1 MEIVFHRDV
10 RKKLTPFLNAKG
22 VNKTLEYTALYRKFR
37 PTTFSEMVGQEHI
50 TKTLKNQIIANRIG
64 HAYLFNGGRGTG
76 KTTAAKIFA
85 RAINCLNPK
94 DGEPCNECEICKA
107 ILSGSLT
114 DVVEMDAA
122 SNNSVE
128 DIRAIRDEVNFLPTL
143 AKYRVYIIDE
153 VHMLSTGAF
162 NALLKTLEEPPAH
175 VKFILAT
182 TEPQKLP
189 ATILSRC
196 QRFDFKRVSNNDIV
210 KRLEIV
216 CKQAGIEIT
225 EDALK
230 IVAVL
235 SEGAVR
241 DALSILERC
250 VQEGASK
257 IDEKKVK
264 ELVGIPKTEFINK
277 IVKNI
282 IEYNAEASISALEEV
297 LKEGKDLNN
306 LLWEI
311 IKYIKDILVY
321 KTSKELSIYNKEEIS
336 QIEALA
342 SKTSKE
348 RLIGLIY
355 SLSETENNIKWSSQ
369 KEIML
374 QTGIIKLC
382 MTSQNDGLEELK
394 NKIQKLEEK
403 INSGNIKVTTTQV
416 NEVSKPKS
424 NVSNGTASNNPTK
437 QPNKNIENLTS
448 EQYWPKVLD
457 NLKSSGKMV
466 LYSNLANTKAKQ
478 KDDLTVEI
486 VFPKGLTT
494 FGKSMLERPENINEL
509 TKLISMECGKQ
520 MRIKYVDAE
529 DYVAQKE
536 DNIEDMVKNLDIPI
550 NIIED

>member
-1 MEIVFHRDV
+1 
-10 RKKLTPFLNAKG
+10 
-22 VNKTLEYTALYRKFR
+22 
-37 PTTFSEMVGQEHI
+37 
-50 TKTLKNQIIANRIG
+50 
-64 HAYLFNGGRGTG
+64 
-76 KTTAAKIFA
+76 
-85 RAINCLNPK
+85 
-94 DGEPCNECEICKA
+94 
-107 ILSGSLT
+107 
-114 DVVEMDAA
+114 
-122 SNNSVE
+122 
-128 DIRAIRDEVNFLPTL
+128 
-143 AKYRVYIIDE
+143 
-153 VHMLSTGAF
+153 MLSTGAF

>member
-1 MEIVFHRDV
+1 
-10 RKKLTPFLNAKG
+10 
-22 VNKTLEYTALYRKFR
+22 
-37 PTTFSEMVGQEHI
+37 
-50 TKTLKNQIIANRIG
+50 
-64 HAYLFNGGRGTG
+64 
-76 KTTAAKIFA
+76 
-85 RAINCLNPK
+85 
-94 DGEPCNECEICKA
+94 
-107 ILSGSLT
+107 
-114 DVVEMDAA
+114 
-122 SNNSVE
+122 
-128 DIRAIRDEVNFLPTL
+128 
-143 AKYRVYIIDE
+143 
-153 VHMLSTGAF
+153 MLSTGAF

-216 CKQAGIEIT
+216 CEQSGIEIT

-230 IVAVL
+230 IIAVL

-257 IDEKKVK
+257 IDEEKVK

-282 IEYNAEASISALEEV
+282 IEYNAEGAISSLDEV

-321 KTSKELSIYNKEEIS
+321 KTSKELPIYNKEEIS
-336 QIEALA
+336 AIEALA
-342 SKTSKE
+342 NNTSKE

-382 MTSQNDGLEELK
+382 MTTQNDGLEELK
-394 NKIQKLEEK
+394 SKIQKLEEK
-403 INSGNIKVTTTQV
+403 INSGNIKVTTEQV
-416 NEVSKPKS
+416 TETVKPKS
-424 NVSNGTASNNPTK
+424 NVQNSTASSNQTK
-437 QPNKNIENLTS
+437 QPNKTIENLTS

-466 LYSNLANTKAKQ
+466 LYSNLVNTKAKQ

-509 TKLISMECGKQ
+509 TKMISMECGKQ
-520 MRIKYVDAE
+520 MRIKYVDAA
-529 DYVAQKE
+529 DYVAPKE
-536 DNIEDMVKNLDIPI
+536 NNIEDMVKNLDIPI

>member
-1 MEIVFHRDV
+1 
-10 RKKLTPFLNAKG
+10 
-22 VNKTLEYTALYRKFR
+22 
-37 PTTFSEMVGQEHI
+37 
-50 TKTLKNQIIANRIG
+50 
-64 HAYLFNGGRGTG
+64 
-76 KTTAAKIFA
+76 
-85 RAINCLNPK
+85 
-94 DGEPCNECEICKA
+94 
-107 ILSGSLT
+107 
-114 DVVEMDAA
+114 
-122 SNNSVE
+122 
-128 DIRAIRDEVNFLPTL
+128 
-143 AKYRVYIIDE
+143 
-153 VHMLSTGAF
+153 MLSTGAF

-216 CKQAGIEIT
+216 CEQSGIEIT

-230 IVAVL
+230 IIAVL

-257 IDEKKVK
+257 IDEEKVK

-282 IEYNAEASISALEEV
+282 IEYNAEGAISSLDEV

-321 KTSKELSIYNKEEIS
+321 KTSKELPIYNKEEIS
-336 QIEALA
+336 AIEALA
-342 SKTSKE
+342 NNTSKE

-374 QTGIIKLC
+374 QTGVIKLC
-382 MTSQNDGLEELK
+382 MTTQNDGLEELK
-394 NKIQKLEEK
+394 SKIQKLEEK
-403 INSGNIKVTTTQV
+403 IGSGNIKVTTEQV
-416 NEVSKPKS
+416 TETVKPKS
-424 NVSNGTASNNPTK
+424 NVQNSTASSNQTK
-437 QPNKNIENLTS
+437 QPNKTIENLTS

-466 LYSNLANTKAKQ
+466 LYSNLVNTKAKQ

-509 TKLISMECGKQ
+509 TKMISMECGKQ
-520 MRIKYVDAE
+520 MRIKYVDAA
-529 DYVAQKE
+529 DYVAPKE
-536 DNIEDMVKNLDIPI
+536 NNIEDMVKNLDIPI

>member
-1 MEIVFHRDV
+1 MQ
-10 RKKLTPFLNAKG
+10 KG
-22 VNKTLEYTALYRKFR
+22 VNNTLEYTALYRKFR
-37 PTTFSEMVGQEHI
+37 PITFSEMVGQEHI

-76 KTTAAKIFA
+76 KTSAAKIFA

-216 CKQAGIEIT
+216 CKQAEIEIT

-230 IVAVL
+230 IIATL

-257 IDEKKVK
+257 IDEEKVK

-277 IVKNI
+277 IVKNV
-282 IEYNAEASISALEEV
+282 IEYNAEGAINALDEV
-297 LKEGKDLNN
+297 LKDGKDLNN

-321 KTSKELSIYNKEEIS
+321 KTSKELPIYNKEEIS
-336 QIEALA
+336 KIEVLA
-342 SKTSKE
+342 NNTSKE

-382 MTSQNDGLEELK
+382 MTTENDGLEELK

-403 INSGNIKVTTTQV
+403 INSGNIKVVTKEVVETAKPRNNNIQNNTT
-416 NEVSKPKS
+416 
-424 NVSNGTASNNPTK
+424 NNSQK
-437 QPNKNIENLTS
+437 QPNKSVENLTS

-457 NLKSSGKMV
+457 SLKNSGKMV
-466 LYSNLANTKAKQ
+466 LYSNLVNTKAKQ

-494 FGKSMLERPENINEL
+494 FGKSMLERPENMNEL
-509 TKLISMECGKQ
+509 AKMIYMECGKQ
-520 MRIKYVDAE
+520 MRIKYVDAA
-529 DYVAQKE
+529 DYVAPKE
-536 DNIEDMVKNLDIPI
+536 DKIEDMVKNLDIPI
-550 NIIED
+550 NIIEE

>member
-1 MEIVFHRDV
+1 
-10 RKKLTPFLNAKG
+10 
-22 VNKTLEYTALYRKFR
+22 
-37 PTTFSEMVGQEHI
+37 
-50 TKTLKNQIIANRIG
+50 
-64 HAYLFNGGRGTG
+64 
-76 KTTAAKIFA
+76 
-85 RAINCLNPK
+85 
-94 DGEPCNECEICKA
+94 
-107 ILSGSLT
+107 
-114 DVVEMDAA
+114 
-122 SNNSVE
+122 
-128 DIRAIRDEVNFLPTL
+128 
-143 AKYRVYIIDE
+143 
-153 VHMLSTGAF
+153 MLSTGAF

-196 QRFDFKRVSNNDIV
+196 QRFDFKRVSNDDIV

-216 CKQAGIEIT
+216 CKQAEIEIT
-225 EDALK
+225 QDALK
-230 IVAVL
+230 IIAVL

-250 VQEGASK
+250 VQEGTSK
-257 IDEKKVK
+257 IDEEKVK

-282 IEYNAEASISALEEV
+282 IENNAEGAIMALNEV

-321 KTSKELSIYNKEEIS
+321 KTSKELPIYNKEEILA
-336 QIEALA
+336 IEALA
-342 SKTSKE
+342 NNTSKE

-382 MTSQNDGLEELK
+382 MTTQNDGLEELK

-403 INSGNIKVTTTQV
+403 IGSGNIKVTTTQV
-416 NEVSKPKS
+416 NEVAKPKS
-424 NVSNGTASNNPTK
+424 NVQNSTTSSNQTK
-437 QPNKNIENLTS
+437 QPNKMIENLTS

-466 LYSNLANTKAKQ
+466 LYSNLVNTKAKQ

-509 TKLISMECGKQ
+509 TKMISMECGKQ
-520 MRIKYVDAE
+520 MRIKYVDAA
-529 DYVAQKE
+529 DYVEKKE
-536 DNIEDMVKNLDIPI
+536 NNIEDMVKNLDIPI

>member
-1 MEIVFHRDV
+1 MQ
-10 RKKLTPFLNAKG
+10 KG
-22 VNKTLEYTALYRKFR
+22 VNNTLEYTALYRKFR
-37 PTTFSEMVGQEHI
+37 PITFSEMVGQEHI

-76 KTTAAKIFA
+76 KTSAAKIFA

-225 EDALK
+225 ENALK
-230 IVAVL
+230 IISVL

-257 IDEKKVK
+257 IDEEKVK

-282 IEYNAEASISALEEV
+282 IEYNPEGAISALDEV

-306 LLWEI
+306 LLWET

-321 KTSKELSIYNKEEIS
+321 KTSKELPIYNKEEIDR
-336 QIEALA
+336 IEILA
-342 SKTSKE
+342 SNTSKE

-382 MTSQNDGLEELK
+382 MTTETDGLEELK

-403 INSGNIKVTTTQV
+403 INSGNIKVTTG
-416 NEVSKPKS
+416 EVETPKLRS
-424 NVSNGTASNNPTK
+424 GNIQDNRVSPTK
-437 QPNKNIENLTS
+437 TIQQNKSVENLTS

-466 LYSNLANTKAKQ
+466 LYSNLINTKAKQ

-494 FGKSMLERPENINEL
+494 FGKSMLERPENVNEL
-509 TKLISMECGKQ
+509 TKMISMECGKQ
-520 MRIKYVDAE
+520 MRIKYVDAA
-529 DYVAQKE
+529 DYVEKKEE
-536 DNIEDMVKNLDIPI
+536 DNIEDMVKKLDIPI

>member
-1 MEIVFHRDV
+1 
-10 RKKLTPFLNAKG
+10 
-22 VNKTLEYTALYRKFR
+22 
-37 PTTFSEMVGQEHI
+37 
-50 TKTLKNQIIANRIG
+50 
-64 HAYLFNGGRGTG
+64 
-76 KTTAAKIFA
+76 
-85 RAINCLNPK
+85 
-94 DGEPCNECEICKA
+94 
-107 ILSGSLT
+107 
-114 DVVEMDAA
+114 
-122 SNNSVE
+122 
-128 DIRAIRDEVNFLPTL
+128 
-143 AKYRVYIIDE
+143 
-153 VHMLSTGAF
+153 MLSTGAF

-210 KRLEIV
+210 KRLQIV
-216 CKQAGIEIT
+216 CKQAEIEIT
-225 EDALK
+225 QDALK
-230 IVAVL
+230 IIAVL

-257 IDEKKVK
+257 IDEEKVK

-282 IEYNAEASISALEEV
+282 IEYNAEGAISSLDEV
-297 LKEGKDLNN
+297 LREGKDLNN

-321 KTSKELSIYNKEEIS
+321 KTSKELPIYNKEEIS
-336 QIEALA
+336 AIEALA
-342 SKTSKE
+342 NNTSKE

-382 MTSQNDGLEELK
+382 MTTQNDGLEELK

-403 INSGNIKVTTTQV
+403 IGSGNIKVTTTQV
-416 NEVSKPKS
+416 NEVAKPKS
-424 NVSNGTASNNPTK
+424 NVSNSTTSNNQTK
-437 QPNKNIENLTS
+437 QPNKNVENLTS

-466 LYSNLANTKAKQ
+466 LYSNLVNTKAKQ

-509 TKLISMECGKQ
+509 TKMISMECGKQ
-520 MRIKYVDAE
+520 MRIKYVDAA
-529 DYVAQKE
+529 DYVAPKE

>member
-1 MEIVFHRDV
+1 M
-10 RKKLTPFLNAKG
+10 
-22 VNKTLEYTALYRKFR
+22 EYTTLYRKFR
-37 PTTFSEMVGQEHI
+37 PITFSEMVGQTHI

-76 KTTAAKIFA
+76 KTSAAKIFA

-196 QRFDFKRVSNNDIV
+196 QRFDFKRVSNSDIV

-216 CKQAGIEIT
+216 CKQSGIEIT

-230 IVAVL
+230 IIAVL

-250 VQEGASK
+250 VQEGHDK
-257 IDEKKVK
+257 IDEEKVK

-277 IVKNI
+277 IVTNI
-282 IEYNAEASISALEEV
+282 IKYNAEGSLSALDEV

-321 KTSKELSIYNKEEIS
+321 KTSKELPIYNKEEIEG
-336 QIEALA
+336 IEALA
-342 SKTSKE
+342 NNTSKE

-382 MTSQNDGLEELK
+382 VTTENDGIEELK
-394 NKIQKLEEK
+394 DKIQKLEEK
-403 INSGNIKVTTTQV
+403 INSGNIRITTRVASEEVKSKTNKVQ
-416 NEVSKPKS
+416 N
-424 NVSNGTASNNPTK
+424 ANNNQAK
-437 QPNKNIENLTS
+437 QPNKNVENLTS

-466 LYSNLANTKAKQ
+466 LYSNLINTKAKQ

-509 TKLISMECGKQ
+509 TRIISMECGKQ
-520 MRIKYVDAE
+520 MRIKYVDAA
-529 DYVAQKE
+529 DYLAPKE
-536 DNIEDMVKNLDIPI
+536 NNIEDMVKSLDIPI
-550 NIIED
+550 NIIEE

>member
-1 MEIVFHRDV
+1 MQ
-10 RKKLTPFLNAKG
+10 KG
-22 VNKTLEYTALYRKFR
+22 VNNTLEYTALYRKFR
-37 PTTFSEMVGQEHI
+37 PITFSEMVGQEHI

-76 KTTAAKIFA
+76 KTSAAKIFA

-210 KRLEIV
+210 KRLGIV

-225 EDALK
+225 ENALK
-230 IVAVL
+230 IISVL

-257 IDEKKVK
+257 IDEEKVK

-282 IEYNAEASISALEEV
+282 IEYNPEGAISALDEV

-306 LLWEI
+306 LLWET

-321 KTSKELSIYNKEEIS
+321 KTSKELPIYNKEEIDR
-336 QIEALA
+336 IEILA
-342 SKTSKE
+342 SNTSKE

-382 MTSQNDGLEELK
+382 MTTETDGLEELK

-403 INSGNIKVTTTQV
+403 INSGNIKVTTG
-416 NEVSKPKS
+416 EVETPKLRS
-424 NVSNGTASNNPTK
+424 GNIQDNRVSPTK
-437 QPNKNIENLTS
+437 TIQQNKSVENLTS

-466 LYSNLANTKAKQ
+466 LYSNLINTKAKQ

-494 FGKSMLERPENINEL
+494 FGKSMLERPENVNEL
-509 TKLISMECGKQ
+509 TKMISMECGKQ
-520 MRIKYVDAE
+520 MRIKYVDAA
-529 DYVAQKE
+529 DYVEKKEE
-536 DNIEDMVKNLDIPI
+536 DNIEDMVKKLDIPI